1 MNTALATRQQLN
13 PTIWET
19 IMAVAPIMKDSR
31 LFGVSTEAQ
40 AAAIM
45 AKGFEL
51 GLTLTASFEFIAVI
65 ENKPTLSPRGALAL
79 ILNSPELASL
89 DIKDE
94 VDDKGVPS
102 ACVVTMKR
110 RNGFGYT
117 ARFSMDDARR
127 AGLVKAGSG
136 WEKYPANMLRARA
149 SGYCADVV
157 FPDVLGGLKRADE
170 FGADLDAAGNVVDG
184 QWSTV
189 PTPTMTA
196 LQPETAAVVVTP
208 AAITLQQ
215 LVDRFGA
222 EAIMAANDGRIPATQ
237 NELDDVALALGAV

>member
-215 LVDRFGA
+215 LVDEFGA
-222 EAIMAANDGRIPATQ
+222 EAIMAANGGQIPSSQ
-237 NELDDVALALGAV
+237 EQLDAVAQALGAV